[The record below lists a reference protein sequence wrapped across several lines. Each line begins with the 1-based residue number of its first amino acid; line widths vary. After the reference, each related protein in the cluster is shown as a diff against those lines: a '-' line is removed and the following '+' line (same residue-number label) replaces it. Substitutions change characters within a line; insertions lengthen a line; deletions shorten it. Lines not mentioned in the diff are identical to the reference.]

1 MTSKRTMSI
10 FVGILLALTFAAMI
24 IAALALLGMPLF

>member
-1 MTSKRTMSI
+1 MTYKQTVRV